1 MENKEK
7 QKIKVC
13 FVSPFAYSLFNPEVD
28 LKFGGAEVQMYL
40 VATELAKDENF
51 DVNFVVLDVGQKKKE
66 KHQGVKV
73 YKAYKRG
80 RNILNLIKAPLEQV
94 ITLAKI
100 NPDIVISR
108 AAGVEVGISAF
119 YCKLFRKKFVYSIAH
134 DNDVNRSFFKG
145 ARGRIFKFGFEHA
158 NFYIAQSQKQV
169 DTLEKTY
176 NKEFFNIKVIRNSFR
191 IKESKELSK
200 GYILWVG
207 SSIDFKRGEIFLKLA
222 REFPKEKFIMIMT
235 KSKANLE
242 KWEKISG
249 ETEKISNLE
258 LVEQVPFKQ
267 INEYFARAKVFVN
280 TSTGEGFPN
289 TFLQAMMNKTPIL
302 SLNVDP
308 DDFINKY
315 ECGFSCNDNF
325 NDLKDKLDYVLN
337 DKDIRVNMG
346 ENGYKYISKNHNIK
360 ENLKLWKEII
370 RKLLP

>member
-1 MENKEK
+1 MKEERK
-7 QKIKVC
+7 EKIKVC

-119 YCKLFRKKFVYSIAH
+119 YCKLFRKKFIYSIAH
-134 DNDVNRSFFKG
+134 DNDVDRSFFKG
-145 ARGRIFKFGFEHA
+145 VRGRIFKFGFEHA
-158 NFYIAQSQKQV
+158 IFYIAQSQKQV

-191 IKESKELSK
+191 IKESKEPPK

-267 INEYFARAKVFVN
+267 INEYFARTKVFVN
-280 TSTGEGFPN
+280 TSIGEGFPN

-308 DDFINKY
+308 DDFIVRHQCGLVCDNSY
-315 ECGFSCNDNF
+315 EKLRKNLEKLLEDNEYYKKVQA
-325 NDLKDKLDYVLN
+325 NAHVYVTDHHKLD
-337 DKDIRVNMG
+337 K
-346 ENGYKYISKNHNIK
+346 NIK
-360 ENLKLWKEII
+360 KWKQLL
-370 RKLLP
+370 RKIAS